1 MAETG
6 RFQEARIEEI
16 TSNDPRAIAIGPF
29 GSALKSDQY
38 TAIGVPV
45 LRGQDITVG
54 DELNRDGRVFVP
66 EYVAAKFPACR
77 VSKGDLVFPH
87 RGAIGRVGIVG
98 DEDWLMSS
106 SMMKLSVD
114 RERFDPKYVFYYFR
128 GPGKRQLLERAS
140 TVGTP
145 GIGQPLA
152 SLKSVVIR
160 YPELKQQRAIAE
172 VLGALDDK
180 IAANSR
186 LTDTS
191 RSLAKA
197 EWERAKNHNVE
208 YVRLRDVATLNY
220 GKSLPAKRRVA
231 GGVQVVGSGGVTGTH
246 NQALVAEAGI
256 VVGRKGTAGAVHWL
270 HGPHFPID
278 TTFFVTPTAG
288 LTSHFLYYELTSMR
302 LTEMNSDSAVP
313 GLNREEAYA
322 APVRHPDQSSLR
334 RFNEV
339 VPVLFD
345 LFAQVEA
352 ESLSLATTRDALLP
366 LLMSGKVTVTDAETI
381 VEEAL

>member
-1 MAETG
+1 MITRLRWADLGETFDGPHATPTRRSEGPYFLNIASLRSGRLDLTTSDHVAPDDFVKWTKRVTPRAGDLLFSYETRLGEAALMPEGIEACLGRRMALLRPNRAVVDP
-6 RFQEARIEEI
+6 RFLLYFYLSPDFQRTIEERTI
-16 TSNDPRAIAIGPF
+16 HGATVPRI
-29 GSALKSDQY
+29 LLSDMPRWPVE
-38 TAIGVPV
+38 VPS
-45 LRGQDITVG
+45 L
-54 DELNRDGRVFVP
+54 DE
-66 EYVAAKFPACR
+66 
-77 VSKGDLVFPH
+77 
-87 RGAIGRVGIVG
+87 
-98 DEDWLMSS
+98 
-106 SMMKLSVD
+106 
-114 RERFDPKYVFYYFR
+114 
-128 GPGKRQLLERAS
+128 
-140 TVGTP
+140 
-145 GIGQPLA
+145 
-152 SLKSVVIR
+152 
-160 YPELKQQRAIAE
+160 QRAIAE
-172 VLGALDDK
+172 VLGALDNK

-197 EWERAKNHNVE
+197 EWERANNHTVE
-208 YVRLRDVATLNY
+208 QVRLRDVATLNY

-345 LFAQVEA
+345 LVAQVEA